1 MPPSDGFVLHRVSG
15 PLSDI
20 PTHDISFEELLQAS
34 KQLKTGRASGVDGI
48 PPEVLR
54 DPELLRLLHPIVNA
68 VYNTCQPP
76 DEFLL
81 NRIVVLPKKGDLSQY
96 GSYRGIS
103 LMSCAAKLFNRVLLN
118 RIRGPVEKLLR
129 PNQNGFRQGRSTLEP
144 ILAIRRLIEGLSS
157 KRDAS
162 LCAVFVDFTKAFDS
176 VHRERM
182 FCILELYGI
191 PPQIVNAIRCIYT
204 GAKSFVSTPDG
215 TPSPSQ

>member
-1 MPPSDGFVLHRVSG
+1 M
-15 PLSDI
+15 
-20 PTHDISFEELLQAS
+20 AS
-34 KQLKTGRASGVDGI
+34 HQKSCMIRNS
-48 PPEVLR
+48 
-54 DPELLRLLHPIVNA
+54 RLLHPILNS

-76 DEFLL
+76 AEFLL
-81 NRIVVLPKKGDLSQY
+81 NRIVALPKKGDLSQY

-118 RIRGPVEKLLR
+118 RIKDPIERLLR

-144 ILAIRRLIEGLSS
+144 ILAIRRLIEALSA

-182 FCILELYGI
+182 FTILGLYGI
-191 PPQIVNAIRCIYT
+191 PPRLSTPFA
-204 GAKSFVSTPDG
+204 VSTQAQRA
-215 TPSPSQ
+215 SSQHPMATRKPFQ